1 MSPCRDA
8 ASVSSF
14 ASVVLIVS
22 AFLFLHL
29 TLFVSVGV
37 HASQEMVS
45 FFRSLLC
52 CPQQSDSHLKPVIA
66 GCVILP
72 LLKSAAVSR
81 SVTEIRLIVRF
92 VVYVTKNKQAK
103 HTVRFTAL
111 HAYQSAESS
120 KHSSLA
126 LDTK

>member
-1 MSPCRDA
+1 M
-8 ASVSSF
+8 
-14 ASVVLIVS
+14 
-22 AFLFLHL
+22 
-29 TLFVSVGV
+29 
-37 HASQEMVS
+37 
-45 FFRSLLC
+45 
-52 CPQQSDSHLKPVIA
+52 
-66 GCVILP
+66 LP
-72 LLKSAAVSR
+72 LLKSAVSR

-126 LDTK
+126 LDTKWHEHKLHNLVLAN